1 MMIFHSTA
9 FQSGSCIGT
18 PSDPFLICLVSRMVL
33 MSRRYVVS
41 RFCSDSVLIIMRQA
55 QHDEE
60 GTSLN
65 QPHLRRSVPD
75 LESLLRERLQK
86 KAGDE
91 EVQDLAR
98 AILRHLTSVTGVSCP
113 AAAVSSPEV
122 SLHSVFLNV

>member
-1 MMIFHSTA
+1 
-9 FQSGSCIGT
+9 
-18 PSDPFLICLVSRMVL
+18 

-41 RFCSDSVLIIMRQA
+41 RFGSDLVLIIMRQA
-55 QHDEE
+55 QHDDSEE

-122 SLHSVFLNV
+122 SLHSVLFLNV